1 MRRCVVA
8 LLAVLATVVF
18 ADTVNLIPNG
28 EFVSDGKG
36 FVKGW
41 EKRANIAFHAN
52 PAGFN
57 SIQLMKPGAGYNFK
71 IKLDPSWG
79 VLTLKTKMKSD
90 NLEIG
95 NNDWM
100 TGRIPMSFHDSK
112 GRQVGGW
119 PHVFGVKG
127 TCDWIDCERDYVI
140 PKGAATLNIAFAH
153 FGKSGTVSFGPTT
166 LVVKRNRADKPC
178 NVPVPDGITGDPWSI
193 DDAWRQT
200 TASRVRYSLNGL
212 WGMRPVISNE
222 LERAAVPAANDNWG
236 WAKIPS
242 MMCEPTGWYGN
253 VQKFWVSPWFEDNMR
268 NISFAD
274 RAWYRRDFTMPTEA
288 KGKRVVLTFTML
300 STKASVFVDGNKAAE
315 VVFPG
320 GEADITRFVRPGEKQ
335 SIVLLVTAYP
345 LNKETLDFNAPD
357 RAVKTKVE
365 VRNRGVTGDVY
376 LDVFPQT
383 VRIED
388 ATCETSVKDRKITF
402 IAETEN
408 LVDGEYKL
416 QAVVKDLS
424 GKEVKLFSAE
434 NVKSDSLGT
443 LRMTKEWKDV
453 LLWDTH
459 TPQNM
464 YVCELSVYRKD
475 GKLVDAAL
483 PFKFGFRDFVINGK
497 DLMLNGVRIHLRALH
512 NETMNRHAANACKEA
527 ALALCRQNIKD
538 GYNYMIAGNYNF
550 SPGYVSYMDALLEA
564 CDETGMLFSFS
575 LPHIRDFDFKL
586 DDPKVA
592 ERYRN
597 LTKWVIRR
605 ARNHPSV
612 VTYAMN
618 HNSTGYAGDMNPLR
632 MDGKYI
638 IGGRNREQA
647 QIACRIA
654 KSIDSTRPVY
664 HHESGNLDDFHTV
677 NIYLNWSP
685 VQERS
690 DWLEH
695 WSKESVKP
703 LFFVEW
709 GMPHISS
716 WSSYRGPLFIWRSNA
731 YQSLWASEFAAAFRG
746 DAAYEGDTSPVV
758 KALSHEERLWAKG
771 KPFHWGGLNVPIR
784 LLTNNYY
791 GVHAHFMKDNWRSH
805 RAWGI
810 SAMLPWDQQAF
821 ATETSEEVA
830 NPNKLANLKQPGI
843 VPDCMYKRTFTL
855 TAIGETMKRWNA
867 FDCAFIG
874 GDNVFTDKRHL
885 FRPSDTVNKTLV
897 IMNDR
902 RVPQNVEWSYS
913 LKSSDAA
920 VVHSA
925 KGTVA
930 VQPGSRVDV
939 PVSMQLPSKAGKFTL
954 RAAFAFAGGVK
965 QTDEFAIESI
975 AAFKSPQVKNLYL
988 YDTKGLTAREFD
1000 RLGIKYTKTDLVN
1013 ANAFTNNVRLVIGR
1027 ESLTA
1032 DIYNNVVLRLMM
1044 FEYNNILIFEQ
1055 NKETLESIGMRVQN
1069 HGLRN
1074 LFHRYKMK
1082 HFEAFTEERM
1092 RDWAGES
1099 TLLPPY
1105 SQNIAEVERSSYP
1118 REKWAGFIVPRVWR
1132 CRNRGMV
1139 AGVIFEKPAAGDWRS
1154 IFDGGFDLQYTAL
1167 AENVVNLC
1175 RTTFCQLDVTAR
1187 TVNDP
1192 VADDMIR
1199 SLTERLNHRE
1209 PWKKWVRALGQR
1221 AFMKARHYH
1230 FGMNNDPNQ
1239 KCSGW
1244 YLVSSGAQK
1253 PDDFLEDIK
1262 KGGKALCL
1270 GLNAKEVKE
1279 WSPVALNVVDTN
1291 NCYYT
1296 RVEKLPP
1303 ELNGLSNAD
1312 WAWHGAMDFAA
1323 FTDKVPDGNN
1333 AIRVVRYGKGAIVFW
1348 QVPPWKFDTDA
1359 KPYLRTSRRRAD
1371 AMFARLC
1378 SNLGIMSQVAGVRY
1392 FDTPVIED
1400 DPYRY
1405 YRW

>member
-1 MRRCVVA
+1 MRKSILS
-8 LLAVLATVVF
+8 LLISFSLSAF
-18 ADTVNLIPNG
+18 ASAANLITNG
-28 EFVSDGKG
+28 ELAADGKG

-41 EKRANIAFHAN
+41 QKQNDIVFQSDSS
-52 PAGFN
+52 GFN
-57 SIQLMKPGAGYNFK
+57 CIQLTKGGVGKNFK
-71 IKLDPSWG
+71 IKLKPEWG
-79 VLTLKTKMKSD
+79 VLTLKTKMKCE
-90 NLEIG
+90 NLEVG
-95 NNDWM
+95 EADWM
-100 TGRIPMSFHDSK
+100 TGRIPMSFHDAEGK
-112 GRQVGGW
+112 QVGGW
-119 PHVFGVKG
+119 PNVFGIKG
-127 TCDWIDCERDYVI
+127 TCDWVDCQRDYVI
-140 PKGAATLNIAFAH
+140 PKGAVTLNIAFSH

-166 LVVKRNRADKPC
+166 LTVKRNRAEKPC
-178 NVPVPDGITGDPWSI
+178 NAPIPDGVTGDPWSI

-200 TASRVRYSLNGL
+200 SESRVRYSLNGL
-212 WGMRPVISNE
+212 WGMRPVLSNE
-222 LERAAVPAANDNWG
+222 LERAVVPAANDNWG
-236 WAKIPS
+236 WARIPS
-242 MMCEPTGWYGN
+242 MMSSLGSWYSN
-253 VQKFWVSPWFEDNMR
+253 VQKFWVSPWFEDNKPKV
-268 NISFAD
+268 SFAD
-274 RAWYRRDFTMPTEA
+274 MVWYRRDFIMPTESE
-288 KGKRVVLTFTML
+288 GKRVVLTFTML
-300 STKASVFVDGNKAAE
+300 STKAVVFVDGAKAAE

-320 GEADITRFVRPGEKQ
+320 GEADITKFVKPGKKQ
-335 SIVLLVTAYP
+335 SVVLLVTAFP

-357 RAVKTKVE
+357 RATKTKTE
-365 VRNRGVTGDVY
+365 VRNKGVTGDLY
-376 LDVFPQT
+376 LDIFPKSA
-383 VRIED
+383 RIEF

-402 IAETEN
+402 IAEMEN
-408 LVDGEYKL
+408 LAVADYKF
-416 QAVVKDLS
+416 QAVVKDLN
-424 GKEVKLFSAE
+424 GKEVKRVTE
-434 NVKSDSLGT
+434 GNVKPDSQGV
-443 LRMTKEWKDV
+443 LRMTSEWKDV

-464 YVCELSVYRKD
+464 YVCELSLYGSD
-475 GKLVDAAL
+475 GKLIDAAL

-527 ALALCRQNIKD
+527 ALALCRQNIQN

-550 SPGYVSYMDALLEA
+550 SPGYVSYMDALLDA

-592 ERYRN
+592 KRYRE

-618 HNSTGYAGDMNPLR
+618 HNATGYSGDMNPMR
-632 MDGKYI
+632 MDGKYVFKTR
-638 IGGRNREQA
+638 GREQA
-647 QIACRIA
+647 QTAYKIA
-654 KSIDSTRPVY
+654 KSIDSTRPIY

-709 GMPHISS
+709 GMPHVSS

-731 YQSLWASEFAAAFRG
+731 YQSLWASEFAAAYRG
-746 DAAYEGDTSPVV
+746 DAAYEGDTPAVM
-758 KALSHEERLWAKG
+758 KALSNEERLWARG
-771 KPFHWGGLNVPIR
+771 EPFHWSWLNAPLR

-821 ATETSEEVA
+821 AEEKSKEVD
-830 NPNKLANLKQPGI
+830 NPNKLKNLKQPGI
-843 VPDCMYKRTFTL
+843 VPDCMYEKTFNL
-855 TAIGETMKRWNA
+855 TQIGEVMKRWNA

-874 GDNVFTDKRHL
+874 GGDVFTDKRHL
-885 FRPSDTVNKTLV
+885 FRPADTVRKTLV
-897 IMNDR
+897 ILNDR
-902 RVPQNVEWSYS
+902 RVEQNMAWSYA
-913 LKSSDAA
+913 LVSSDGAT
-920 VVHSA
+920 VHAA

-930 VQPGSRVDV
+930 VQPGCRADV
-939 PVSMQLPSKAGKFTL
+939 PISMQLPSKAGKFKL
-954 RAAFAFAGGVK
+954 KAEFVFAGGVK
-965 QTDEFAIESI
+965 QTDEFALESI
-975 AAFKSPQVKNLYL
+975 AASKPPQVANMYL
-988 YDTKGLTAREFD
+988 YDTKGLTTKEFD
-1000 RLGIKYTKTDLVN
+1000 RLGIKYVKTDLSN
-1013 ANAFTNNVRLVIGR
+1013 ANNFTNNVRLVIGR
-1027 ESLTA
+1027 ESLNA
-1032 DIYNNVVLRLMM
+1032 DIYNSVVMRLMT
-1044 FEYNNILIFEQ
+1044 FENNNILIFEQ
-1055 NKETLESIGMRVQN
+1055 NKETLESIGFRVQN

-1074 LFHRYKMK
+1074 LFYRYKMK
-1082 HFEAFTEERM
+1082 HFDSFTEERM

-1105 SQNIAEVERSSYP
+1105 SQNIAEVERMYP
-1118 REKWAGFIVPRVWR
+1118 QEKWAGFIVPRVWR

-1139 AGVIFEKPAAGDWRS
+1139 AGVIFEKPASGDWRS

-1167 AENVVNLC
+1167 AENVINRC

-1192 VADDMIR
+1192 VADDMICR
-1199 SLTERLNHRE
+1199 LTDRLNHGE
-1209 PWKKWVRALGQR
+1209 SWKKWVRALGQR
-1221 AFMKARHYH
+1221 AFMMARHYH
-1230 FGMNNDPNQ
+1230 FGINHDPKR

-1244 YLVSSGAQK
+1244 YLISSGAEK

-1279 WSPVALNVVDTN
+1279 WSPIPLNVVDTN

-1296 RVEKLPP
+1296 CVEKLPA

-1323 FTDKVPDGNN
+1323 FTDKVLDGNN
-1333 AIRVVRYGKGAIVFW
+1333 AIRIVRYGKGVIVFW

-1359 KPYLRTSRRRAD
+1359 KPYLRTSRRRAE

-1378 SNLGIMSQVAGVRY
+1378 SNLGIVSSFAGVRY
-1392 FDTPVIED
+1392 FDTPVFED